1 MIEDNLTCSNMSEI
15 FYLTLCVNKQNIMI
29 EKLACD
35 CESAELMNYIFL
47 TESLFLPEP
56 TPFDVPFGSNGKI
69 HKHKLTEEEREELMN
84 RPLLYSECM
93 DIFKDRYNSNA
104 FLKKFT
110 YEEYI
115 KNKDIQNLVKHLEL
129 DADKFWLLILFIF
142 DYCSSVFHTGKTI
155 KLTAI
160 QQLQNLVDI
169 INYRGDDT
177 MILNF
182 ACGKNKFKVDNP
194 DAIRFIKDAIIDY
207 SKRVDV
213 QTLREINIKV
223 EDEKF
228 DSPSDTAFIAYFA
241 RMFLLF
247 FCVQPQI
254 VAKRK
259 AGAKHSKKEMELVSL
274 LVYFTKLSDNEN
286 WFCPEEKYLKAYLK
300 QYKDKWHKFPNNIS
314 SIYPDFSF

>member
-1 MIEDNLTCSNMSEI
+1 
-15 FYLTLCVNKQNIMI
+15 MI

-47 TESLFLPEP
+47 VEGLFLPEP
-56 TPFDVPFGSNGKI
+56 TPYDVPFGSNGKI

-104 FLKKFT
+104 FLEKFT

-129 DADKFWLLILFIF
+129 DVDKFWLLILFIF
-142 DYCSSVFHTGKTI
+142 DYCSSVFHIGKTI

-177 MILNF
+177 MTLNF
-182 ACGKNKFKVDNP
+182 ECGKNKFKVDNP

-207 SKRVDV
+207 SKRVDI

-223 EDEKF
+223 EEDESK
-228 DSPSDTAFIAYFA
+228 SIEDTPFIAYFA
-241 RMFLLF
+241 EMFLLF
-247 FCVQPQI
+247 FCIQPQI

-259 AGAKHSKKEMELVSL
+259 AGAKHDPV
-274 LVYFTKLSDNEN
+274 TT
-286 WFCPEEKYLKAYLK
+286 
-300 QYKDKWHKFPNNIS
+300 
-314 SIYPDFSF
+314 

>member
-1 MIEDNLTCSNMSEI
+1 LVEG
-15 FYLTLCVNKQNIMI
+15 
-29 EKLACD
+29 
-35 CESAELMNYIFL
+35 
-47 TESLFLPEP
+47 LFLPEP
-56 TPFDVPFGSNGKI
+56 TPYDVPFGSDGKI

-110 YEEYI
+110 YEDYI

-142 DYCSSVFHTGKTI
+142 DYCSSVFHIGKTI

-177 MILNF
+177 MSLNF
-182 ACGKNKFKVDNP
+182 ECGKNKVKVDNP
-194 DAIRFIKDAIIDY
+194 DAIRFIKDAILDY
-207 SKRVDV
+207 SRRVDV

-223 EDEKF
+223 EEDESK
-228 DSPSDTAFIAYFA
+228 SIEDTPFIAYFA
-241 RMFLLF
+241 EMFLLF

-259 AGAKHSKKEMELVSL
+259 AGAKHSLKEMELVSL
-274 LVYFTKLSDNEN
+274 LVYFTKLSKNETYL
-286 WFCPEEKYLKAYLK
+286 CPDDRYLK
-300 QYKDKWHKFPNNIS
+300 QVLKQEKAKRHKLPNNIS

>member
-1 MIEDNLTCSNMSEI
+1 
-15 FYLTLCVNKQNIMI
+15 MI

-47 TESLFLPEP
+47 TEGLFLPEP
-56 TPFDVPFGSNGKI
+56 TPYDVPFGSNGKI
-69 HKHKLTEEEREELMN
+69 HKHKLTEEEREELVN

-129 DADKFWLLILFIF
+129 DVDKFWLLILFIF
-142 DYCSSVFHTGKTI
+142 DYCTSVFHIGKTI

-169 INYRGDDT
+169 FNYRGDDT

-182 ACGKNKFKVDNP
+182 ECGKYKFKVDNP

-207 SKRVDV
+207 SKRVDI

-223 EDEKF
+223 EEDESK
-228 DSPSDTAFIAYFA
+228 SIEDTPFIAYFA
-241 RMFLLF
+241 EMFLLF
-247 FCVQPQI
+247 FCIQPQI

-259 AGAKHSKKEMELVSL
+259 AGAKHSLKEMELVSL
-274 LVYFTKLSDNEN
+274 LVYFTKLSKNETYL
-286 WFCPEEKYLKAYLK
+286 CPDDRYLK
-300 QYKDKWHKFPNNIS
+300 QVLKQEKAKRHKLPNNIS
-314 SIYPDFSF
+314 SIYPDFFF

>member
-1 MIEDNLTCSNMSEI
+1 
-15 FYLTLCVNKQNIMI
+15 MI

-47 TESLFLPEP
+47 VEGLFLPEP
-56 TPFDVPFGSNGKI
+56 TPYDVPFGSNGKI

-129 DADKFWLLILFIF
+129 DVDKFWLLILFIF
-142 DYCSSVFHTGKTI
+142 DYCSSVFHIGRTI

-177 MILNF
+177 MTLNF
-182 ACGKNKFKVDNP
+182 ECGKNKFKVDNP

-223 EDEKF
+223 EEDESK
-228 DSPSDTAFIAYFA
+228 SIEDTPFIAYFA
-241 RMFLLF
+241 EMFLLF

-259 AGAKHSKKEMELVSL
+259 AGAKHSLKEMELVSL
-274 LVYFTKLSDNEN
+274 LVYFTKLSKNETYL
-286 WFCPEEKYLKAYLK
+286 CPDDRYLK
-300 QYKDKWHKFPNNIS
+300 QVLKQEKAKRHKLPNNIS
-314 SIYPDFSF
+314 SIYPDFFF

>member
-1 MIEDNLTCSNMSEI
+1 
-15 FYLTLCVNKQNIMI
+15 MI

-47 TESLFLPEP
+47 VEGLFLPEP
-56 TPFDVPFGSNGKI
+56 TPYDVPFGSDGKI

-93 DIFKDRYNSNA
+93 DIFKDRYNSHA
-104 FLKKFT
+104 FLEKFT

-129 DADKFWLLILFIF
+129 DVDKFWLLILFIF

-182 ACGKNKFKVDNP
+182 
-194 DAIRFIKDAIIDY
+194 
-207 SKRVDV
+207 
-213 QTLREINIKV
+213 
-223 EDEKF
+223 
-228 DSPSDTAFIAYFA
+228 
-241 RMFLLF
+241 
-247 FCVQPQI
+247 
-254 VAKRK
+254 
-259 AGAKHSKKEMELVSL
+259 
-274 LVYFTKLSDNEN
+274 
-286 WFCPEEKYLKAYLK
+286 
-300 QYKDKWHKFPNNIS
+300 
-314 SIYPDFSF
+314 

>member
-1 MIEDNLTCSNMSEI
+1 
-15 FYLTLCVNKQNIMI
+15 MI

-47 TESLFLPEP
+47 VEGLFLPEP
-56 TPFDVPFGSNGKI
+56 TPYDVPFGSDGKI

-93 DIFKDRYNSNA
+93 DIFKDSYNSNA

-129 DADKFWLLILFIF
+129 DVDKFWLLILFIF
-142 DYCSSVFHTGKTI
+142 DYCTSVFHIGKTI

-177 MILNF
+177 MTLNF
-182 ACGKNKFKVDNP
+182 ECGKNKFKVDNP

-207 SKRVDV
+207 SKRVDI

-223 EDEKF
+223 EEDESK
-228 DSPSDTAFIAYFA
+228 SIEDTPFIAYFA
-241 RMFLLF
+241 EMFLLF
-247 FCVQPQI
+247 FCIQPQI

-259 AGAKHSKKEMELVSL
+259 AGAKHSLKEMELVSL
-274 LVYFTKLSDNEN
+274 LVYFTKLSKNETYL
-286 WFCPEEKYLKAYLK
+286 CPDDRYLK
-300 QYKDKWHKFPNNIS
+300 QVLKQEKAKRHKLPNNIS
-314 SIYPDFSF
+314 SIYPDFFF

>member
-1 MIEDNLTCSNMSEI
+1 M
-15 FYLTLCVNKQNIMI
+15 
-29 EKLACD
+29 
-35 CESAELMNYIFL
+35 
-47 TESLFLPEP
+47 
-56 TPFDVPFGSNGKI
+56 
-69 HKHKLTEEEREELMN
+69 
-84 RPLLYSECM
+84 
-93 DIFKDRYNSNA
+93 
-104 FLKKFT
+104 
-110 YEEYI
+110 
-115 KNKDIQNLVKHLEL
+115 
-129 DADKFWLLILFIF
+129 
-142 DYCSSVFHTGKTI
+142 FHTGKTI

>member
-1 MIEDNLTCSNMSEI
+1 
-15 FYLTLCVNKQNIMI
+15 MI

-47 TESLFLPEP
+47 TEGLFLPEP
-56 TPFDVPFGSNGKI
+56 TPYDVPFGSNGKI
-69 HKHKLTEEEREELMN
+69 HKHKLTEEEREELVN

-129 DADKFWLLILFIF
+129 DVDKFWLLILFIF
-142 DYCSSVFHTGKTI
+142 DYCTSVFHIGKTI

-177 MILNF
+177 MTLNF
-182 ACGKNKFKVDNP
+182 ECGKHKFKVDYP

-207 SKRVDV
+207 SKRVDI

-223 EDEKF
+223 EEDESK
-228 DSPSDTAFIAYFA
+228 SIEDTPFIAYFA
-241 RMFLLF
+241 EMFLLF
-247 FCVQPQI
+247 FCIQPQI

-259 AGAKHSKKEMELVSL
+259 AGAKHSLKEMELVSL
-274 LVYFTKLSDNEN
+274 LVYFTKLSKNETYL
-286 WFCPEEKYLKAYLK
+286 CPDDRYLK
-300 QYKDKWHKFPNNIS
+300 QVLKQEKAKRHKLPNNIS
-314 SIYPDFSF
+314 SIYPDFFF

>member
-1 MIEDNLTCSNMSEI
+1 
-15 FYLTLCVNKQNIMI
+15 MI

-47 TESLFLPEP
+47 VEGLFLPEP
-56 TPFDVPFGSNGKI
+56 TPYDVPFGSDGKI
-69 HKHKLTEEEREELMN
+69 HEHKLTEEEREELMN

-129 DADKFWLLILFIF
+129 DVDKFWLLILFIF
-142 DYCSSVFHTGKTI
+142 DYCTSVFHIGKTI

-177 MILNF
+177 MTLNF
-182 ACGKNKFKVDNP
+182 ECGKNKFRVDNP
-194 DAIRFIKDAIIDY
+194 DAIRFIKDAILDY
-207 SKRVDV
+207 SRRVDI
-213 QTLREINIKV
+213 QTLREINVKEEV
-223 EDEKF
+223 EFK
-228 DSPSDTAFIAYFA
+228 PTKDTPFIAYFA
-241 RMFLLF
+241 HMFLLF

-259 AGAKHSKKEMELVSL
+259 AGAKHSLKEMELVSL
-274 LVYFTKLSDNEN
+274 LIYFTGLDKNEH
-286 WFCPEEKYLKAYLK
+286 WLCIDDEYLKGYLK
-300 QYKDKWHKFPNNIS
+300 PYKNKWHKYPNNIS

>member
-1 MIEDNLTCSNMSEI
+1 
-15 FYLTLCVNKQNIMI
+15 MI

-47 TESLFLPEP
+47 VEGLFLPEP
-56 TPFDVPFGSNGKI
+56 TPYDVPFGSDGKI

-129 DADKFWLLILFIF
+129 DVDKFWLLILFIF
-142 DYCSSVFHTGKTI
+142 DYCSSVFHIGRTI

-177 MILNF
+177 MTLNF
-182 ACGKNKFKVDNP
+182 ECGKNKFKVDSSWLHQSVHYRNYQ
-194 DAIRFIKDAIIDY
+194 D
-207 SKRVDV
+207 
-213 QTLREINIKV
+213 
-223 EDEKF
+223 
-228 DSPSDTAFIAYFA
+228 
-241 RMFLLF
+241 
-247 FCVQPQI
+247 
-254 VAKRK
+254 
-259 AGAKHSKKEMELVSL
+259 
-274 LVYFTKLSDNEN
+274 
-286 WFCPEEKYLKAYLK
+286 
-300 QYKDKWHKFPNNIS
+300 IS
-314 SIYPDFSF
+314 G